1 MLCGRGK
8 LRYRL
13 DIVEICRSTCPEPPA
28 PAWRGV
34 WWVPGPEGKGRV
46 GRLKLL
52 SCIPQESPR
61 GRGGGGSGGEG
72 GKQQAG
78 GTVFRSGAR
87 GARGGKPGA
96 EPGAGS
102 PVPSPGREARRRAG
116 ARRGAARRPEL
127 SQQRRWAR
135 RGGQAFTPSRGMRRL
150 VGRTCRLLC

>member
-1 MLCGRGK
+1 M
-8 LRYRL
+8 
-13 DIVEICRSTCPEPPA
+13 
-28 PAWRGV
+28 
-34 WWVPGPEGKGRV
+34 PGPEGKGRV

-102 PVPSPGREARRRAG
+102 PVPSPGRGARRRAG
-116 ARRGAARRPEL
+116 ARRGAAAGAVTATPLGTPGRPSVYAE
-127 SQQRRWAR
+127 SRDAQAR
-135 RGGQAFTPSRGMRRL
+135 GKDLQIAVL
-150 VGRTCRLLC
+150 K